1 MTFDAEK
8 LDLKNEIEDL
18 KEQVKCLTKD
28 KERLCKLRELDS
40 KQSDVFFKA
49 IKFYRELSVDLLSI
63 VNKTSEHL
71 KLHQCPDLSPDILE
85 SMNKVINLVVEY
97 AECDLSDEIE
107 ILNQE
112 GFLHRKF

>member
-1 MTFDAEK
+1 MFDPDK
-8 LDLKNEIEDL
+8 LQLKNEIEDL

-49 IKFYRELSVDLLSI
+49 IKFYREISTELLST
-63 VNKTSEHL
+63 VNKANEHL
-71 KLHQCPDLSPDILE
+71 DLHECPDVME
-85 SMNKVINLVVEY
+85 SMSKVINRVVEY
-97 AECDLSDEIE
+97 AKNDFSNGIE
-107 ILNQE
+107 ILNRE